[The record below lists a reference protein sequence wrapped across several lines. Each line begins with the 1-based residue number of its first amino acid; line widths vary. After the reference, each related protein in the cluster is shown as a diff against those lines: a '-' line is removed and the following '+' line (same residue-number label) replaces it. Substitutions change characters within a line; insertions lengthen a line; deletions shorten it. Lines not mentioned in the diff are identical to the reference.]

1 MPRTPSE
8 NPSEQ
13 ALIRRK
19 QREAKKLGI
28 AKPKGRAKQC
38 DLAKEALKSDKP
50 VEALKKLL
58 KDKKISVAGLK
69 RCFKEDRI
77 TDKVLVLLDIKHRK
91 KKETKLAVKKSPVKE
106 PVKKA
111 PKKDKDD
118 SVRGPKKD
126 KDDSVRGPKKG
137 GSGGGESSQTSSIA
151 PSEKL
156 VQRIQEPQQPLS
168 ALQFLNRRRF
178 EQGDAPLKPITDTE
192 LARAKVLVAEQQKK
206 EFGQSFPEGDP
217 HAKPTGFKTQNP
229 LNTHNNVA
237 GITSTNASIQ
247 NQVDKD
253 FEEFTRKLR
262 EETKKEAQTNL
273 DSLLSNVDEAV
284 ARGFEKAELRLDA
297 PVLGNF
303 VLQGEPTQQSTLQQ
317 QSGFNQGN
325 LSQPR
330 TIAQTQLEQDEA
342 RVAHHYD
349 RYDHSV
355 ISQYASGNPTDV
367 NVEVSSNQ
375 DELEPEE
382 FEEESESEEEDEEAP
397 SPISG
402 RMMGLFV

>member
-1 MPRTPSE
+1 MPRPPSE

-38 DLAKEALKSDKP
+38 DLAKKALSTDNP
-50 VEALKKLL
+50 VESLKKLL

-77 TDKVLVLLDIKHRK
+77 TDKALVLLDIKHRK
-91 KKETKLAVKKSPVKE
+91 KKETKLAVKKSPVKA
-106 PVKKA
+106 PVKKE
-111 PKKDKDD
+111 PKKDKDEKP
-118 SVRGPKKD
+118 RGSK
-126 KDDSVRGPKKG
+126 GGGGGG
-137 GSGGGESSQTSSIA
+137 GSGESQSKVQA
-151 PSEKL
+151 PVPAEKL
-156 VQRIQEPQQPLS
+156 VQQIAPSQEPLN
-168 ALQFLNRRRF
+168 AMEFLNRRRM
-178 EQGDAPLKPITDTE
+178 EMGDSRLKPITDTE
-192 LARAKVLVAEQQKK
+192 LARARVLVAKAQEA

-229 LNTHNNVA
+229 LNSHNNVA
-237 GITSTNASIQ
+237 GITASKASEQEETN
-247 NQVDKD
+247 KD

-262 EETKKEAQTNL
+262 EETKKEAQSNL

-284 ARGFEKAELRLDA
+284 ARGFEKSELRLDA

-303 VLQGEPTQQSTLQQ
+303 VLQSEPTQQSTLQP

-342 RVAHHYD
+342 RMSRNYQQH
-349 RYDHSV
+349 DHSV
-355 ISQYASGNPTDV
+355 LSSYANGSPTEV
-367 NVEVSSNQ
+367 NVELSSNQ
-375 DELEPEE
+375 DELEPDE
-382 FEEESESEEEDEEAP
+382 FEEESESDDDDEDP

>member
-1 MPRTPSE
+1 MPRPPSE
-8 NPSEQ
+8 NPSEK
-13 ALIRRK
+13 ALLRRK
-19 QREAKKLGI
+19 QREAKANGI

-58 KDKKISVAGLK
+58 KNKKISVAGLK

-77 TDKVLVLLDIKHRK
+77 TDKALVLLDIKHRK
-91 KKETKLAVKKSPVKE
+91 KKETKSAVKKEPVKE
-106 PVKKA
+106 PVKKSQ
-111 PKKDKDD
+111 KKDKDEKP
-118 SVRGPKKD
+118 RGSK
-126 KDDSVRGPKKG
+126 SG
-137 GSGGGESSQTSSIA
+137 GGGGGGGESQSKVQPPVPA
-151 PSEKL
+151 EKL
-156 VQRIQEPQQPLS
+156 VQQIAPSQEPLN
-168 ALQFLNRRRF
+168 AMEFLNRRRM
-178 EQGDAPLKPITDTE
+178 EMGDDRLRPITESE
-192 LARAKVLVAEQQKK
+192 LARARVLVAEQQKK
-206 EFGQSFPEGDP
+206 EFGKSFPEGDP
-217 HAKPTGFKTQNP
+217 HAKPPGFKTQNP

-367 NVEVSSNQ
+367 KVELASNQ

-382 FEEESESEEEDEEAP
+382 FEEESESEEEEEE
-397 SPISG
+397 SPTSSR

>member
-1 MPRTPSE
+1 MEKGRPKKDNVKDS
-8 NPSEQ
+8 SI
-13 ALIRRK
+13 ARRL
-19 QREAKKLGI
+19 QRQNKKDGVLVKVGRKTICEKVKEELKKNGIEGVKKLMDSKKVSKLGLKKCVKEGKLDKELLDKLGI
-28 AKPKGRAKQC
+28 KMN
-38 DLAKEALKSDKP
+38 KS
-50 VEALKKLL
+50 
-58 KDKKISVAGLK
+58 SVA
-69 RCFKEDRI
+69 
-77 TDKVLVLLDIKHRK
+77 K
-91 KKETKLAVKKSPVKE
+91 KAVKKVLA
-106 PVKKA
+106 KKA
-111 PKKDKDD
+111 PKKDKDEKP
-118 SVRGPKKD
+118 RGSK
-126 KDDSVRGPKKG
+126 GGGGGG
-137 GSGGGESSQTSSIA
+137 GSGESQSKVQA
-151 PSEKL
+151 PVPAEKL
-156 VQRIQEPQQPLS
+156 VQQIAPSQEPLT
-168 ALQFLNRRRF
+168 AMEFLNRRRM
-178 EQGDAPLKPITDTE
+178 EMGDDRLRPITESE
-192 LARAKVLVAEQQKK
+192 LARARVLVAEQQKK
-206 EFGQSFPEGDP
+206 EFGKSFPEGDP
-217 HAKPTGFKTQNP
+217 HAKPPGFKTQNP

-367 NVEVSSNQ
+367 KVELASNQ

-382 FEEESESEEEDEEAP
+382 FEEESESEEEEEE
-397 SPISG
+397 SPTSSR